1 MNQSIKIMLV
11 VSMTLALLAGGCGYS
26 HKALYPQDVSTVNV
40 KIFGNRTFYQ
50 GVEFDLTE
58 AIIKEVELRTPY
70 KAVSGGGGDRVL
82 EGEVVSIS
90 QSSGSRSGEGGLI
103 EELEVR
109 VTVDF
114 TWRDA
119 HSGQILRERR
129 GVSDVGHYKP
139 ATPVGEPFEVAQ
151 HEAVGRMASRIVATM
166 RDGM

>member
-1 MNQSIKIMLV
+1 MFV
-11 VSMTLALLAGGCGYS
+11 VSMMFALLAGGCGYS
-26 HKALYPQDVSTVNV
+26 HQALYPQDVSTVNV
-40 KIFGNRTFYQ
+40 KIFDNRTFYQ

-58 AIIKEVELRTPY
+58 ALIKELELRTPY
-70 KAVSGGGGDRVL
+70 KAVSGSGGDTVL

-119 HSGQILRERR
+119 RSGQVLRERR
-129 GVSDVGHYKP
+129 GVSDIGHYKP
-139 ATPVGEPFEVAQ
+139 AGPVGEPFEVAQ
-151 HEAVGRMASRIVATM
+151 HEAVGRMASRIVATL

>member
-1 MNQSIKIMLV
+1 VNQSIKIMLV
-11 VSMTLALLAGGCGYS
+11 ASMTLTLLVSGCGYS
-26 HKALYPQDVSTVNV
+26 HQALYPQDVSTVNV
-40 KIFGNRTFYQ
+40 KILGNATFYQ
-50 GVEFDLTE
+50 GIEFDLTE
-58 AIIKEVELRTPY
+58 ALIKEIELRTPY
-70 KAVSGGGGDRVL
+70 KAVSGGGGDTVL
-82 EGEVVSIS
+82 EGEVTEVT
-90 QSSGSRSGEGGLI
+90 QTSGGRSGKGGLI

-119 HSGQILRERR
+119 RSGEVLRERR

-139 ATPVGEPFEVAQ
+139 AGPVGEPFEVAQ